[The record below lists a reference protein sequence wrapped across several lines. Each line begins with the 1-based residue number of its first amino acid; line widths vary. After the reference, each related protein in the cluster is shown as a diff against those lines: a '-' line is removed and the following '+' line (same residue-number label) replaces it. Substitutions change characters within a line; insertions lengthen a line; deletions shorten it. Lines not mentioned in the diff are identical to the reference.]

1 MSDKIVRNSAFLYLR
16 MFVMLGIAFYTSRIL
31 LRELGVD
38 DFGVYNVVGGVVAM
52 FSSLRGA
59 FASSIQ
65 RFLNHE
71 MGLNNFYE
79 IKRIFSMSI
88 VIHIVICACFL
99 LLTETAGLW
108 FVNNKLVID
117 ASRSASAN
125 WVFHFSILAALV
137 TIMTIPYDA
146 LIIAHERMDVFAYI
160 SILDAALKLLVVL
173 LLVWFGGDKLKLYA
187 VLVFLVSLITR
198 SVSSIYCRRKFEE
211 CRFRFSRDKDLF
223 KKLGSFAG
231 WNFLGNTAYALSN
244 EGANILLNIF
254 GGPSAN
260 AARGIAYQVR
270 SAVTTFIGNIQT
282 AANPHSVKLYAQK
295 KAEELF
301 TVIYTTS
308 RVAFFIILI
317 VCLPVFAYTE
327 PLLKVWLG
335 EVPEHSAGFVKLI
348 LLFLL
353 VRVFHG
359 PLDTLFKAT
368 GKIKAYQI
376 VDSAI
381 LLLTIPLSYLLLKT
395 GFALESV
402 FIVMAVVELINL
414 VAILCV
420 AKKTAQLRIA
430 EYLEKVMVRSLFCLI
445 VAGIMVFLIC
455 RTFGP
460 TLLPGFVFC
469 ILATT
474 ATVWIAGLSKAE
486 RAYCKSMILRKK

>member
-146 LIIAHERMDVFAYI
+146 LIIAHERMDVFACI
-160 SILDAALKLLVVL
+160 SILDAVLKLLVVL

-211 CRFRFSRDKDLF
+211 CRFRFFRDKDLF

-231 WNFLGNTAYALSN
+231 WNFLGNTAFSVSN
-244 EGANILLNIF
+244 EGANIILNIF

-317 VCLPVFAYTE
+317 ICLPVLAYTE

-335 EVPEHSAGFVKLI
+335 EVPEHSANFVKLI

-402 FIVMAVVELINL
+402 FVVMAVVELINL
-414 VAILCV
+414 VAILFV

-430 EYLEKVMVRSLFCLI
+430 EYLKKVMVRPLFCL
-445 VAGIMVFLIC
+445 VAAGIMVFLIC

-469 ILATT
+469 IPATT
-474 ATVWIAGLSKAE
+474 ATVWIAGLSKTE

>member
-1 MSDKIVRNSAFLYLR
+1 
-16 MFVMLGIAFYTSRIL
+16 MLGIAFYTSRIL

-117 ASRSASAN
+117 ASRLASAN

-146 LIIAHERMDVFAYI
+146 LIIAHERMDVFACI

-187 VLVFLVSLITR
+187 VLLFLVSLITR
-198 SVSSIYCRRKFEE
+198 SVSSIYCRRRFEE
-211 CRFRFSRDKDLF
+211 CRFRFFRDKDLF

-402 FIVMAVVELINL
+402 FVVMAVVELINL

-469 ILATT
+469 IPATT
-474 ATVWIAGLSKAE
+474 ATVWIAGLSKTE